1 MTVRHLFLYLLHD
14 VQNKVETTLSLSRRH
29 IITIK
34 PPQPPPSDIMM
45 YDYRLEASTVDDE
58 ESQNLLHPNTTTRTS
73 RSRTPTS
80 LLRAWLSLRP
90 RGLRLR
96 RHTIPPL
103 LLLAAKALVTSILL
117 ILALTP
123 LLAPSYTHLPAHYQQ
138 LAKNCADGPSPA
150 PGCANPHN
158 EKVFIATILY
168 DKHGTLAGGKWGE
181 RVLELIQ
188 LLGPD
193 NVFLSIYENDSG
205 LVGRAALN
213 DFEQR
218 VPCRHKIVF
227 DAHVELSDFP
237 NITLPDGSQRI
248 KRVAY
253 LSELRNRALRP
264 LDQFT
269 EGDEDTSD
277 IGGTKFDKVL
287 FLNDIVFDPIDG
299 AHLLF
304 NTNSHQ
310 PDGRADYVAACALDW
325 FRPLRIYDI
334 YALRDA
340 EGFANYQTV
349 YPFFQRNGRSSAS
362 RADVLAQT
370 DAVRAKS
377 CWGGMMAMQARYVQN
392 LARLPPSPAFATVGG
407 HVVDPDSP
415 RNITAPV
422 RFRYEPEAYY
432 DACECCLF
440 SADLALVAKNEGDH
454 AAAAGIVVNPYIRV
468 AYSEKVLRWLPIAKR
483 WERLL
488 FLVFE
493 FQSWF
498 MPTASNPYRAVEEG
512 QPFEEEIWEGDG
524 WKVKKRVGRSGL
536 FCGVRDMQLLQ
547 REGKRPGESGSNW
560 VNTKMP
566 PGRTLKFKSWWGE
579 TLPATWR
586 NDWATASPDE
596 QDAFFEL
603 PSGPGA

>member
-1 MTVRHLFLYLLHD
+1 MNHYQLDNDPT
-14 VQNKVETTLSLSRRH
+14 
-29 IITIK
+29 
-34 PPQPPPSDIMM
+34 
-45 YDYRLEASTVDDE
+45 DE
-58 ESQNLLHPNTTTRTS
+58 ESQNLLFHPTTS
-73 RSRTPTS
+73 RSRSTTP
-80 LLRAWLSLRP
+80 
-90 RGLRLR
+90 
-96 RHTIPPL
+96 
-103 LLLAAKALVTSILL
+103 
-117 ILALTP
+117 ALTAAV
-123 LLAPSYTHLPAHYQQ
+123 LLVLTLTPFFAPSYTHLPPHYQQ
-138 LAKNCADGPSPA
+138 LAKNCAGPSPT

-181 RVLELIQ
+181 RVLALIQ
-188 LLGPD
+188 LLGPE

-205 LVGRAALN
+205 LVGQAALN

-218 VPCRHKIVF
+218 VPCKHKIVF
-227 DAHVELSDFP
+227 DSHVSLSEFS
-237 NITLPDGSQRI
+237 NITLPDGTQRT
-248 KRVAY
+248 KRVAW

-264 LDQFT
+264 LDRFT
-269 EGDEDTSD
+269 GEEENDTD
-277 IGGTKFDKVL
+277 GIGSTKFDKVL
-287 FLNDIVFDPIDG
+287 FLNDIVFQPMDG

-304 NTNSHQ
+304 DTNRYA
-310 PDGRADYVAACALDW
+310 DGQADYVAACALDW
-325 FRPLRIYDI
+325 FRPFRIYDI

-349 YPFFQRNGRSSAS
+349 YPFFQRNGKAAS
-362 RADVLAQT
+362 RADILAQT
-370 DAVRAKS
+370 DAVRVRS

-392 LARLPPSPAFATVGG
+392 LDRLPPSPAFETVGG
-407 HVVDPDSP
+407 HVVDPDRP

-422 RFRYEPEAYY
+422 RFRHEPEAYY

-440 SADLALVAKNEGDH
+440 SADLALVAKNEGVQ
-454 AAAAGIVVNPYIRV
+454 AGIVVNPYIRV
-468 AYSEKVLRWLPIAKR
+468 AYSEKILRWLPIARR

-488 FLVFE
+488 FLTFE

-498 MPTASNPYRAVEEG
+498 MPAAENPYRAVEQGET
-512 QPFEEEIWEGDG
+512 FEEEVWEGGG
-524 WKVKKRVGRSGL
+524 WKIKKRAGRNGL

-566 PGRTLKFKSWWGE
+566 PGQTLKFKSWWGE
-579 TLPATWR
+579 ILPGTWR
-586 NDWATASPDE
+586 NDWTKASSAE